1 MTQMLTVREVA
12 ERLRVSPATVYRWV
26 RRGKL
31 EALRIGGTT
40 RIEEEALS
48 EFIEKAKGRR

>member
-1 MTQMLTVREVA
+1 MLTVREVA

-31 EALRIGGTT
+31 EALQMDGTI
-40 RIEEEALS
+40 RVEEEALN
-48 EFIEKAKGRR
+48 EFIKKAKERG